1 MRQVQAKPGLLTDP
15 AFYHPAF
22 EDAYRYVIEE
32 YYPPDREVCIFLPCS
47 MQKPYST
54 SPSHRLFYSVIFR
67 VLPPP
72 AVHIVVFGTCGV
84 VPAELERMY
93 PFTHYRYMLGKC
105 TDQRIKGDFQQIEQA
120 RLAGYLEK
128 TEASYKVRVAYCIGG
143 FRRAMAAASERTGI
157 EVLLAP
163 SDETIA
169 ENSSETMR
177 FSEGSLSMQ
186 VYLDELQTTL
196 KNVAR
201 DLGLTCPS
209 P

>member
-22 EDAYRYVIEE
+22 EEAYRYIIED
-32 YYPPDREVCIFLPCS
+32 YPPPDREVCIFLPCS

-67 VLPPP
+67 VFPAA

-105 TDQRIKGDFQQIEQA
+105 TDPRIKGDFQQIEQA

-128 TEASYKVRVAYCIGG
+128 TKDMYQVRIAYCIGG

-157 EVLLAP
+157 EVLLVP
-163 SDETIA
+163 SDETITR
-169 ENSSETMR
+169 NSRDTMK

-186 VYLDELQTTL
+186 VYLDELQATL
-196 KNVAR
+196 EKVAEGS
-201 DLGLTCPS
+201 GLTVPS